1 MFKIFKM
8 QPQNLFVLFATFL
21 CLNIV
26 FYIKSRVYSVLDLD
40 WKIYKNQKHW
50 KAFNFLNLNSPSA
63 LKIEWT
69 YV

>member
-21 CLNIV
+21 CLNII
-26 FYIKSRVYSVLDLD
+26 FYIKSRVYSGLDLD

-50 KAFNFLNLNSPSA
+50 KAFNF
-63 LKIEWT
+63 
-69 YV
+69 